1 MTRERDLPA
10 IFRSGYVTRYHA
22 HPDLAHI
29 RETLAEHHA
38 RVAQILFAIH
48 PCPTLALIEA
58 ALHHDAGEAGVGDL
72 PAPFKHAH
80 PAIAKAHARAERDA
94 RIKMGCEVDLLP
106 VEAEWLKLA
115 DMMAAVMH
123 VNQVRPELLEEDEW
137 KAAEMAIDRLRDRLE
152 GASCDT

>member
-1 MTRERDLPA
+1 MTRQRDLHA
-10 IFRSGYVTRYHA
+10 ILRSGYVTRYHA
-22 HPDLAHI
+22 HADLAHI

-58 ALHHDAGEAGVGDL
+58 ALHHDAGEASCGDL
-72 PAPFKHAH
+72 PAPFKNAH

-115 DMMAAVMH
+115 DMMAAYMH
-123 VNQVRPELLEEDEW
+123 VGHVRPEMLDEDEW
-137 KAAEMAIDRLRDRLE
+137 LAAEMAIDRLRDKLE
-152 GASCDT
+152 ATSCDT